1 VQELE
6 PALECRAVAPAA
18 QLGRNERKHEV
29 RKLIV
34 ELSGLGLRK
43 ACGAQARV
51 VDDPGL
57 DVLLEHTYGWQKR
70 LVDRLNRKSRGTTA
84 FVAIEIAD
92 A

>member
-1 VQELE
+1 LRLPRSSGGTSANTRFE
-6 PALECRAVAPAA
+6 
-18 QLGRNERKHEV
+18 
-29 RKLIV
+29 KLIV

-84 FVAIEIAD
+84 LVAIEIAD